1 LPETHFSSF
10 IPTLF
15 IFTLDW
21 SHVWFYLLPPV
32 LGGIIG
38 YFTNDIAIKMLFR
51 PYRAI
56 YIAGRKVPFTPGLI
70 PRNQE
75 RLAKNISNTI
85 MGSLLTP
92 TELQNLARRLLQTE
106 RVQSAILWLLQLA
119 IEQIKVNKNEKS
131 AKVVAGILRDLLGES
146 LPRLLKVLA
155 RREDFLEAQINQ
167 IFDQVLL
174 ELQLSEAQSIR
185 LADWLL
191 EVVLPPDVLRQII
204 IDFLTDR
211 TIQTID
217 ESFREKTSGTYWV
230 VANLFG
236 LRNTLTRLRTFCLDE
251 KDATNARLAE
261 LIQVLQ
267 MRDRLKKVLLE
278 LSLQNLPIGTVRQL
292 RKTTR
297 ESVRHYIQT
306 SGSDLLQGLTDSVN
320 WENIATLLLNRLS
333 NSPVVNSSLEVVSQE
348 LATILERYLEKDLEK
363 IVAQVIPI
371 LSIDQVI
378 VDRVK
383 STSPADLEAAIE
395 GIVKNE
401 LQAIVTLG
409 GVLGFVVGLFQVA
422 FLILTQA

>member
-1 LPETHFSSF
+1 M
-10 IPTLF
+10 
-15 IFTLDW
+15 DW
-21 SHVWFYLLPPV
+21 SHLWLYVSPPV

-56 YIAGRKVPFTPGLI
+56 YIAGRRVPFTPGLI

-92 TELQNLARRLLQTE
+92 QELQNLARRLLQTE
-106 RVQSAILWLLQLA
+106 RVQAAILWLLQLA
-119 IEQIKVNKNEKS
+119 IEQIKTDKNQKS
-131 AKVVAGILRDLLGES
+131 AKIVAGILRDLLGES

-167 IFDQVLL
+167 IFDQILL
-174 ELQLSEAQSIR
+174 EFQLSEEQATR

-191 EVVLPPDVLRQII
+191 QVVLPPDMLRQAIV
-204 IDFLTDR
+204 DFLTDR
-211 TIQTID
+211 TIQIID
-217 ESFREKTSGTYWV
+217 EGFREKTSGTYWV

-251 KDATNARLAE
+251 KEATNTRLQE
-261 LIQVLQ
+261 LIQDLQ
-267 MRDRLKKVLLE
+267 MRDRIRKLLQN
-278 LSLQNLPIGTVRQL
+278 LSLQNLPMGTVRQL

-297 ESVRHYIQT
+297 ESVRHYLQN
-306 SGSDLLQGLTDSVN
+306 SGSDFLQGLTDSVD
-320 WENIATLLLNRLS
+320 WENIAVVLLNRLS
-333 NSPVVNSSLEVVSQE
+333 TSPVVSTSLEVMSQE
-348 LATILERYLEKDLEK
+348 LALILDKYLEKDLEA
-363 IVAQVIPI
+363 IVTQVIPI
-371 LSIDQVI
+371 LSIDEVI

-409 GVLGFVVGLFQVA
+409 GVLGFVIGLLQTMFFVLFQ
-422 FLILTQA
+422 Q

>member
-1 LPETHFSSF
+1 M
-10 IPTLF
+10 
-15 IFTLDW
+15 DW
-21 SHVWFYLLPPV
+21 SHIWFYLLPPV

-38 YFTNDIAIKMLFR
+38 YFTNDLAIKMLFR
-51 PYRAI
+51 PYKAI
-56 YIAGRKVPFTPGLI
+56 YLAGRKVPFTPGLI

-92 TELQNLARRLLQTE
+92 GELQNLARRLLQTE

-119 IEQIKVNKNEKS
+119 IEQIKVDKNEKS
-131 AKVVAGILRDLLGES
+131 AKIVAGILRDLLGES

-155 RREDFLEAQINQ
+155 RQEDFLEAQINQ

-174 ELQLSEAQSIR
+174 ELQLSEEQSKR
-185 LADWLL
+185 LSDWLL
-191 EVVLPPDVLRQII
+191 EVVLPPDVLRQVIV
-204 IDFLTDR
+204 DFLTDR
-211 TIQTID
+211 TIQMID

-251 KDATNARLAE
+251 KDATNGRLKE

-267 MRDRLKKVLLE
+267 ISDRLKKVLVD
-278 LSLQNLPIGTVRQL
+278 LSLQNLPVGTVRQL

-297 ESVRHYIQT
+297 ESVRHYIQS

-333 NSPVVNSSLEVVSQE
+333 ASPVVSSSLEIVSQE
-348 LATILERYLEKDLEK
+348 LAQILERYLEKDLEK

-409 GVLGFVVGLFQVA
+409 GVLGFVIGLLQVG
-422 FLILTQA
+422 FLIFTQA

>member
-1 LPETHFSSF
+1 MS
-10 IPTLF
+10 
-15 IFTLDW
+15 
-21 SHVWFYLLPPV
+21 PPV

-56 YIAGRKVPFTPGLI
+56 YIGRKRVPFTPGLI

-75 RLAKNISNTI
+75 RLAKNISSTI

-92 TELQNLARRLLQTE
+92 EELQKLARRLLQTE
-106 RVQSAILWLLQLA
+106 RVQSGILWLLQSA
-119 IEQIKVNKNEKS
+119 IDQVKGDKEHKS
-131 AKVVAGILRDLLGES
+131 TKIVAGILRDLLGES
-146 LPRLLKVLA
+146 LPRLLQVLA
-155 RREDFLEAQINQ
+155 REENFLESQINQ

-174 ELQLSEAQSIR
+174 EFQLSEEQSTR
-185 LADWLL
+185 LADWIIQA
-191 EVVLPPDVLRQII
+191 VLPPDAIRHTI

-211 TIQTID
+211 TIQIID

-251 KDATNARLAE
+251 KDATNQRLQE
-261 LIQVLQ
+261 LIQDLQ
-267 MRDRLKKVLLE
+267 MRDRIKKILQS
-278 LSLQNLPIGTVRQL
+278 LSLQNLPMATVRQL

-297 ESVRHYIQT
+297 ESVRHYLQN
-306 SGSDLLQGLTDSVN
+306 SGGDLIQGLTDSVD
-320 WENIATLLLNRLS
+320 WENIASVLLNRLS
-333 NSPVVNSSLEVVSQE
+333 TSPVVSSSLDVVSLE
-348 LATILERYLEKDLEK
+348 LALVLDKYLEKDLEK
-363 IVAQVIPI
+363 IVAQAIPI

-409 GVLGFVVGLFQVA
+409 GVLGFIIGIFQVA
-422 FLILTQA
+422 LLVFSQ

>member
-1 LPETHFSSF
+1 M
-10 IPTLF
+10 
-15 IFTLDW
+15 DW
-21 SHVWFYLLPPV
+21 SHLWLYVSPPV

-56 YIAGRKVPFTPGLI
+56 YIAGRRVPFTPGLI

-75 RLAKNISNTI
+75 RLAKNISDTI

-92 TELQNLARRLLQTE
+92 EELQNLARRLLQTE
-106 RVQSAILWLLQLA
+106 RVQAAILWLLRLA
-119 IEQIKVNKNEKS
+119 IEQIKTDKNQKS
-131 AKVVAGILRDLLGES
+131 AKIVAGILRDLLGES

-167 IFDQVLL
+167 IFDQILL
-174 ELQLSEAQSIR
+174 EFQLSEEQATR

-191 EVVLPPDVLRQII
+191 QVVLPPDVLRQAIV
-204 IDFLTDR
+204 DFLTDR
-211 TIQTID
+211 TIQIID
-217 ESFREKTSGTYWV
+217 EGFREKTSGTYWV

-251 KDATNARLAE
+251 KEATNSRLQE
-261 LIQVLQ
+261 LTQDLK
-267 MRDRLKKVLLE
+267 MRDRIRKLLQN
-278 LSLQNLPIGTVRQL
+278 LSLQNLPMGTVRQL

-297 ESVRHYIQT
+297 ESVRHYLQN
-306 SGSDLLQGLTDSVN
+306 SGSDFLQGLTDSVD
-320 WENIATLLLNRLS
+320 WENIAVVLLNRLS
-333 NSPVVNSSLEVVSQE
+333 SSPVVSTSLEVMSQE
-348 LATILERYLEKDLEK
+348 LALILDKYLEKDLEV
-363 IVAQVIPI
+363 IVTQVIPI

-409 GVLGFVVGLFQVA
+409 GVLGFVIGLLQTV
-422 FLILTQA
+422 FLILSQY

>member
-1 LPETHFSSF
+1 M
-10 IPTLF
+10 
-15 IFTLDW
+15 DW
-21 SHVWFYLLPPV
+21 SHLWLYVSPPV

-92 TELQNLARRLLQTE
+92 QELQNLARRLLQTE
-106 RVQSAILWLLQLA
+106 RVQSAILWLLRLA
-119 IEQIKVNKNEKS
+119 IEQIKTDKNEKS
-131 AKVVAGILRDLLGES
+131 AKIVAGILRDLLGES

-167 IFDQVLL
+167 IFDQILL
-174 ELQLSEAQSIR
+174 EFQLSEEQATR

-191 EVVLPPDVLRQII
+191 QIVLPPDLLRQTIV
-204 IDFLTDR
+204 DFLTDR
-211 TIQTID
+211 TIQIID
-217 ESFREKTSGTYWV
+217 EGFREKTSGTYWV

-251 KDATNARLAE
+251 KEAANNRLQE
-261 LIQVLQ
+261 LTQDLQ
-267 MRDRLKKVLLE
+267 IRDRIRKLLQN
-278 LSLQNLPIGTVRQL
+278 LSLQNLPMGTVRQL

-297 ESVRHYIQT
+297 ESVRHYLQN
-306 SGSDLLQGLTDSVN
+306 SGSDFLQGLTDSVD
-320 WENIATLLLNRLS
+320 WENIAVVLLNRVS
-333 NSPVVNSSLEVVSQE
+333 ASPVVSTSLEVMSQE
-348 LATILERYLEKDLEK
+348 LALILEKYLEKDLEA
-363 IVAQVIPI
+363 IVAQAIPI
-371 LSIDQVI
+371 LSIDEVI

-409 GVLGFVVGLFQVA
+409 GVLGFVIGLLQTV
-422 FLILTQA
+422 FLILSQY

>member
-1 LPETHFSSF
+1 M
-10 IPTLF
+10 
-15 IFTLDW
+15 DW
-21 SHVWFYLLPPV
+21 SHLWLYVSPPV

-56 YIAGRKVPFTPGLI
+56 YVAGRRVPFTPGLI

-75 RLAKNISNTI
+75 RLALNISKTI

-92 TELQNLARRLLQTE
+92 QELQNLARRLLQTE
-106 RVQSAILWLLQLA
+106 RVQAGILWLLQLA
-119 IEQIKVNKNEKS
+119 IEQIKTDKNEKS
-131 AKVVAGILRDLLGES
+131 AKIVAGILRDLLGES

-155 RREDFLEAQINQ
+155 RREDFLEVQINQ
-167 IFDQVLL
+167 IFDQILL
-174 ELQLSEAQSIR
+174 EFQLSEEQATR

-191 EVVLPPDVLRQII
+191 QAVLPPDMLRQAI

-211 TIQTID
+211 TIQIID
-217 ESFREKTSGTYWV
+217 EGFREKTSGTYWV

-251 KDATNARLAE
+251 KEATNTRLQE
-261 LIQVLQ
+261 LTQDLQ
-267 MRDRLKKVLLE
+267 MRDRIRKLLQN
-278 LSLQNLPIGTVRQL
+278 LSLQNLPMGTVRQL

-297 ESVRHYIQT
+297 ESVRHYLQN
-306 SGSDLLQGLTDSVN
+306 SGSDFLQGLTDSVD
-320 WENIATLLLNRLS
+320 WENIAGVLLNRLS
-333 NSPVVNSSLEVVSQE
+333 TSPVVSTSLEVMSQE
-348 LATILERYLEKDLEK
+348 LALLLDKYLEKDLEV
-363 IVAQVIPI
+363 IVAQAIPI

-409 GVLGFVVGLFQVA
+409 GVLGFVIGLLQTV
-422 FLILTQA
+422 FLILSQY

>member
-1 LPETHFSSF
+1 M
-10 IPTLF
+10 
-15 IFTLDW
+15 DW
-21 SHVWFYLLPPV
+21 SHLWLYVSPPI

-51 PYRAI
+51 PYRAF
-56 YIAGRKVPFTPGLI
+56 YIGGRKVPFTPGLI

-75 RLAKNISNTI
+75 RLAQNISNTI
-85 MGSLLTP
+85 MRSLLTP
-92 TELQNLARRLLQTE
+92 EELQNLARRLLQTE
-106 RVQSAILWLLQLA
+106 RVQAAILWLLQMA
-119 IEQIKVNKNEKS
+119 IEQIKTDQNEKS
-131 AKVVAGILRDLLGES
+131 AKIVAGILRDLLGES

-167 IFDQVLL
+167 IFDQVVL
-174 ELQLSEAQSIR
+174 ELQLSEEQATR

-191 EVVLPPDVLRQII
+191 QVVLPPDVLRQAI
-204 IDFLTDR
+204 IDLLTDR
-211 TIQTID
+211 TIQIID

-251 KDATNARLAE
+251 KEATNQRLQE
-261 LIQVLQ
+261 LIQDLQ
-267 MRDRLKKVLLE
+267 MRDRIKKILQN
-278 LSLQNLPIGTVRQL
+278 LSLQNLPIVTVRQL

-297 ESVRHYIQT
+297 ETVRHYVQT
-306 SGSDLLQGLTDSVN
+306 SGGDLLQGLTDSVN
-320 WENIATLLLNRLS
+320 WENIASLLLNRLS
-333 NSPVVNSSLEVVSQE
+333 ASPVVSSSLEVVSQE
-348 LATILERYLEKDLEK
+348 LAFILERYLEKDLEA

-409 GVLGFVVGLFQVA
+409 GVLGVVVGLFQTV
-422 FLILTQA
+422 FLLLNQL

>member
-1 LPETHFSSF
+1 M
-10 IPTLF
+10 
-15 IFTLDW
+15 DW
-21 SHVWFYLLPPV
+21 SHLWLYVSPPI
-32 LGGIIG
+32 LGGVIG

-56 YIAGRKVPFTPGLI
+56 YIGGRRVPFTPGLI

-92 TELQNLARRLLQTE
+92 EELQKLARRLLQTE
-106 RVQSAILWLLQLA
+106 RVQGAILWLLRLA
-119 IEQIKVNKNEKS
+119 IEQIKADKDQKS
-131 AKVVAGILRDLLGES
+131 AKIVAGILRDLLGES

-174 ELQLSEAQSIR
+174 DLQLTDEQATR

-191 EVVLPPDVLRQII
+191 QTVLPPDILRQAIV
-204 IDFLTDR
+204 DFLTDR
-211 TIQTID
+211 TIQIID

-251 KDATNARLAE
+251 KEATNARLQE
-261 LIQVLQ
+261 LTQDLQV
-267 MRDRLKKVLLE
+267 RDRLKKILQN

-297 ESVRHYIQT
+297 ETVRQYIQST
-306 SGSDLLQGLTDSVN
+306 GGDLLQGFTDSVN

-333 NSPVVNSSLEVVSQE
+333 ASPVVNSSLEVVSLE
-348 LATILERYLEKDLEK
+348 LALILERYLEKDLEA

-378 VDRVK
+378 IDRVK

-409 GVLGFVVGLFQVA
+409 GVLGFIVGLCQTA
-422 FLILTQA
+422 FLILSQQ